1 MPKIN
6 FTLKKAA
13 SKNPKIDLKFTNKL
27 LLYCG
32 FHYICSHFKTLM
44 KKKLKVGF
52 WEFIAR
58 VVLKNRIAIL
68 GLIFLITLFLGL
80 QWKNIRFSFTEA
92 NLLPDNNIVNTEYNS
107 FLDKFGEEGNLIVVG
122 VKDDAFFTPKVF
134 SAWNKLMSEFK
145 SQKEIDLVVS
155 VSDLKKLQKNEA
167 IESFELVPF
176 VDQSKTANQAYLDS
190 IKKDLFEK
198 MPFYEG
204 LLFNNKGT
212 IRSAIY
218 MDKKI
223 VNTAARKDYILN
235 DFIPKIEAFEKETG
249 VDLRVSGMPYIR
261 TLNAKSI
268 TDEISLFIGASLFIT
283 SLIFF
288 FFFRSFRATLISMI
302 IVIIGVMWTFGL
314 LGLFHYE
321 ITVLTA
327 IVPSLV
333 IVIGIPNC
341 IFLTNKYQQ
350 EFRAHGNKARALQ
363 RVITKVGTATLMTNL
378 TTAAGFA
385 TFIITQSEL
394 LKEFGI
400 ISSLSII
407 ALFFLCL
414 IVIPIY
420 YSYQPVPKAKHL
432 EHLSRNYTKVFITWI
447 EKTVKY
453 NRRYVYAVAIFL
465 FLISSIGALKIKT
478 SGSLIE
484 DMPKKTG
491 FFQDILFF
499 EKEFNGVMPL
509 EITVDTERK
518 KGVMKLSTMKKMDE
532 LQKTIEEIPE
542 LSKPISILNL
552 VKYSK
557 QAYYNG
563 NPDYYELPTS
573 QEQSFILGYAK
584 NGTKGSKENIMKS
597 YVDSTGQVARITT
610 FMKDIGTGNMSKIED
625 KLWSKINT
633 IFPKDRYKVVMTG
646 KALVFEK
653 GTKYLLDNLVSS
665 LLFAVFLISLL
676 MVFMFRSFKMVVVSL
691 IPNLLP
697 LMITAGLM
705 GYFGIPLKP
714 STILVFSIA
723 FGLSVDDTIHFL
735 AQYRQELT
743 QNNWKIKKSVFATIK
758 ESGISMFYTSVVL
771 FAGFSVFMLSDFGGT
786 VALGGLVAITL
797 AFGMLSNLMLLP
809 CLVLTLNKSLANEQ
823 EFIEPKI
830 DVLDHLDELEEN
842 N

>member
-1 MPKIN
+1 M
-6 FTLKKAA
+6 
-13 SKNPKIDLKFTNKL
+13 KN
-27 LLYCG
+27 
-32 FHYICSHFKTLM
+32 
-44 KKKLKVGF
+44 KLKVGF
-52 WEFIAR
+52 WELVAR
-58 VVLKNRIAIL
+58 IVLKNRIFILGAIL
-68 GLIFLITLFLGL
+68 LITIFLST

-92 NLLPDNNIVNTEYNS
+92 SLLPETSIITKGYNT
-107 FLDKFGEEGNLIVVG
+107 FLSKFGEEGNLIIVG
-122 VKDDAFFTPKVF
+122 VKDDRFFTPKSF
-134 SAWNKLMSEFK
+134 AAWTKLMNELK
-145 SQKEIDLVVS
+145 AQKEVDLVVS
-155 VSDLKKLQKNEA
+155 INDLKKLEKNENL
-167 IESFELVPF
+167 EKFELVPF
-176 VDQSKTANQAYLDS
+176 VNQSKTGNQAYLNT
-190 IKKDLFEK
+190 IKKNLFTN

-204 LLFNNKGT
+204 LLFNEKGS

-218 MDKKI
+218 LDRKI
-223 VNTAARKDYILN
+223 VNTPQRKDYIFN
-235 DFIPKIEAFEKETG
+235 EFIPKILAFEKETG
-249 VDLRVSGMPYIR
+249 IDLKVSGMPYIR
-261 TLNAKSI
+261 TLNANSI
-268 TDEISLFIGASLFIT
+268 TGEISLFIGASLLIT

-288 FFFRSFRATLISMI
+288 FFFRSFRATLISI
-302 IVIIGVMWTFGL
+302 LIVVVGVMWTFGL
-314 LGLFHYE
+314 LGLFHFE

-327 IVPSLV
+327 LVPTLV

-350 EFRAHGNKARALQ
+350 EYSAHGNKAKALQ

-385 TFIITQSEL
+385 TFIITSSDI

-400 ISSLSII
+400 VSSLSIV

-420 YSYQPVPKAKHL
+420 YSFQPVPKAKHL
-432 EHLSRNYTKVFITWI
+432 EHLNRNYTKTFITWI

-453 NRRYVYAVAIFL
+453 NRRYVYVVAIFL
-465 FLISSIGALKIKT
+465 FLISTIGAFKIKT
-478 SGSLIE
+478 SGNLIE
-484 DMPKKTG
+484 DMPKNTG
-491 FFQDILFF
+491 FYKDILFF
-499 EKEFNGVMPL
+499 ENEFNGVMPL
-509 EITVDTERK
+509 EIMVDTQRK
-518 KGVMKLSTMKKMDE
+518 KGVMKLSTLRKMDD
-532 LQKTIEEIPE
+532 LQTTIEEIPE

-563 NPDYYELPTS
+563 NPEYYDLPTS

-584 NGTKGSKENIMKS
+584 NATKDTKNNIMKS

-610 FMKDIGTGNMSKIED
+610 FMKDIGTGNMAKIED
-625 KLWSKINT
+625 KLGEKIDS

-646 KALVFEK
+646 KALIFEK
-653 GTKYLLDNLVSS
+653 GTQYLLDNLVSS
-665 LLFAVFLISLL
+665 LLFAVLLISLL

-735 AQYRQELT
+735 AQYRQELSN
-743 QNNWKIKKSVFATIK
+743 NNWKIKKSVFATIK

-786 VALGGLVAITL
+786 IALGGLIAITL

-809 CLVLTLNKSLANEQ
+809 CLVLTLNKSLANQQ
-823 EFIEPKI
+823 EFKEPTI
-830 DVLDHLDELEEN
+830 DVLSKPEELEN
-842 N
+842 NQNK